1 MSYIVQNYT
10 IQKIIFKI
18 TWRYPLINLVNI
30 MIPFYYETV
39 FFFFDIINTGK
50 INWSS
55 SITYNEWNV

>member
-18 TWRYPLINLVNI
+18 TWWYPLINLVNI

-39 FFFFDIINTGK
+39 FFIFDIINTGK
-50 INWSS
+50 VNWSR
-55 SITYNEWNV
+55 SITDNEWNV